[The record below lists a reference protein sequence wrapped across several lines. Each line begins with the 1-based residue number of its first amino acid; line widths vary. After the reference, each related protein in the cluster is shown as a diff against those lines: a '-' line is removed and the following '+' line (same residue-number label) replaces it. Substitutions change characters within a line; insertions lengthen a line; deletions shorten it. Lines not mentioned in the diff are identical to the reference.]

1 MVDRYRSVLA
11 APGCARVFGTALVG
25 RLPQGMTSLAILLLV
40 REHTQ
45 SYAAA
50 GVAVGAYDFA
60 TAGGAPVLGRL
71 VDRFGRRRVL
81 PPVAVAQCL
90 ALCAL
95 LIAAHGGAGAAALIA
110 LSAIA
115 GSLMPPIAPAVRAL
129 LRDLLPDPDVRET
142 AYALESVIQEVIWI
156 AGPLVVGAVIAVASP
171 TVALLVSSSVCIAG
185 TTLFVTSP
193 GARGRGVRAMHGR
206 RPQVL
211 AIAELR
217 AMLAPIF
224 LNGLA
229 IGAISVGLPALAL
242 HAGSR
247 PATGVLLAVWSL
259 GSVTGGLWYGA
270 RSWRAPLGRRYPI
283 LLLSGVACTAPLIL
297 ARTDP
302 RGHRRRAGGGADARA
317 GVLLPVRARG
327 PGGAR
332 RGGDRGVHL
341 GVVGADRRP
350 GRRGGARRRRGG
362 VGGLQRSVRR
372 RLRGDGAR
380 RGLRGAHGAGTSNAS
395 PPEWRPGRRR
405 LTPGGRTGTTLEVQD
420 VQRPRDAREGTSC
433 RSGSSSRR

>member
-95 LIAAHGGAGAAALIA
+95 LIAAHAGAGAAALIV

-171 TVALLVSSSVCIAG
+171 TVALLVSASVCIAG

-270 RSWRAPLGRRYPI
+270 RRWRAPLGRRYPI
-283 LLLSGVACTAPLIL
+283 LLLTGVVCTAPLIL
-297 ARTDP
+297 ARTIP
-302 RGHRRRAGGGADARA
+302 EG
-317 GVLLPVRARG
+317 L
-327 PGGAR
+327 
-332 RGGDRGVHL
+332 
-341 GVVGADRRP
+341 VGALVAGLTLAP
-350 GRRGGARRRRGG
+350 VFSCQYALVGRAVPDGVETEAFTWVSSALIGGLAAGAALGGVAVASAGFSAPFAVGCAAMALAGFSAVRRRG
-362 VGGLQRSVRR
+362 
-372 RLRGDGAR
+372 
-380 RGLRGAHGAGTSNAS
+380 H
-395 PPEWRPGRRR
+395 
-405 LTPGGRTGTTLEVQD
+405 LERQ
-420 VQRPRDAREGTSC
+420 PA
-433 RSGSSSRR
+433 

>member
-1 MVDRYRSVLA
+1 
-11 APGCARVFGTALVG
+11 VFGTALIG

-40 REHTQ
+40 RAHTQ

-95 LIAAHGGAGAAALIA
+95 LIAAHAGAGAAALIV

-171 TVALLVSSSVCIAG
+171 TVALLVSASVCIAG

-270 RSWRAPLGRRYPI
+270 RRWRAPLGRRYPI
-283 LLLSGVACTAPLIL
+283 LLLTGVVCTAPLIL
-297 ARTDP
+297 ARTIP
-302 RGHRRRAGGGADARA
+302 EG
-317 GVLLPVRARG
+317 L
-327 PGGAR
+327 
-332 RGGDRGVHL
+332 
-341 GVVGADRRP
+341 VGALVAGLTLAP
-350 GRRGGARRRRGG
+350 VFSCQYALVGRAVPDGVETEAFTWVSSALIGGLAAGAALGGVAVASAGFSAPFAVGCAAMALAGFSAVRRRG
-362 VGGLQRSVRR
+362 
-372 RLRGDGAR
+372 
-380 RGLRGAHGAGTSNAS
+380 H
-395 PPEWRPGRRR
+395 
-405 LTPGGRTGTTLEVQD
+405 LERQ
-420 VQRPRDAREGTSC
+420 PA
-433 RSGSSSRR
+433 

>member
-11 APGCARVFGTALVG
+11 VPGCARVFGTALIG

-40 REHTQ
+40 RAHTQ

-81 PPVAVAQCL
+81 PPVAVAQCV
-90 ALCAL
+90 ALCGL
-95 LIAAHGGAGAAALIA
+95 LIAAHAGAGAGALIA

-129 LRDLLPDPDVRET
+129 LRDLLPDPEVRET

-171 TVALLVSSSVCIAG
+171 TVAVLISASVCIAG

-193 GARGRGVRAMHGR
+193 GARGHGVRAMHGR

-229 IGAISVGLPALAL
+229 IGAISIGLPALAL

-270 RSWRAPLGRRYPI
+270 RTWRAPLGRRYPI
-283 LLLSGVACTAPLIL
+283 LLLSGVVCTAPLIL
-297 ARTDP
+297 ARTIP
-302 RGHRRRAGGGADARA
+302 EGIVGALVAGLTLAPVFSCQYALVGRAVPAGVETEAFTWVSSALIGGLAAGAALGGAAVASA
-317 GVLLPVRARG
+317 GFSAPF
-327 PGGAR
+327 
-332 RGGDRGVHL
+332 
-341 GVVGADRRP
+341 VVGSAAMALA
-350 GRRGGARRRRGG
+350 GFSAVRRRG
-362 VGGLQRSVRR
+362 
-372 RLRGDGAR
+372 
-380 RGLRGAHGAGTSNAS
+380 H
-395 PPEWRPGRRR
+395 
-405 LTPGGRTGTTLEVQD
+405 LERQ
-420 VQRPRDAREGTSC
+420 PA
-433 RSGSSSRR
+433 

>member
-11 APGCARVFGTALVG
+11 APGCARVFGTALIG

-40 REHTQ
+40 RAHTQ

-81 PPVAVAQCL
+81 PPVAVAQCV

-95 LIAAHGGAGAAALIA
+95 LIAAHADAGAGALIA

-129 LRDLLPDPDVRET
+129 LRDLLRDPDVRES

-156 AGPLVVGAVIAVASP
+156 AGPLVVGAVITVASP
-171 TVALLVSSSVCIAG
+171 TVAVLVSTAVCIAG

-193 GARGRGVRAMHGR
+193 GARGRGVRAMHAR

-270 RSWRAPLGRRYPI
+270 RNWRAPLGRRYPI
-283 LLLSGVACTAPLIL
+283 LLLSGVVCTAPLIL
-297 ARTDP
+297 ARTIP
-302 RGHRRRAGGGADARA
+302 EGIVGALVAGLTLAPAFSCQYALVGRAVPDGVETEAFTWVSSALIGGLAAGAALGGAAVASA
-317 GVLLPVRARG
+317 GFSAPF
-327 PGGAR
+327 
-332 RGGDRGVHL
+332 
-341 GVVGADRRP
+341 VVGCAAMALA
-350 GRRGGARRRRGG
+350 GLSAVRRRG
-362 VGGLQRSVRR
+362 
-372 RLRGDGAR
+372 
-380 RGLRGAHGAGTSNAS
+380 H
-395 PPEWRPGRRR
+395 
-405 LTPGGRTGTTLEVQD
+405 LERQ
-420 VQRPRDAREGTSC
+420 PA
-433 RSGSSSRR
+433 